1 MLCVEDT
8 TWKIR
13 GRRYVEDTWRE
24 VGCLR
29 DPERCL
35 LFSGAGPVA
44 RAAHGGRKGAGSC
57 PPRGEG
63 RARGAAGRL
72 PPPAWAALQLRL
84 HPEDQGQS
92 SVGFPG
98 NPGGNFISAVDVF
111 IS

>member
-1 MLCVEDT
+1 MRGREYLEDT
-8 TWKIR
+8 
-13 GRRYVEDTWRE
+13 RREAGW
-24 VGCLR
+24 LR

-44 RAAHGGRKGAGSC
+44 GAACGDGEGAGSC
-57 PPRGEG
+57 RPRAEG

-72 PPPAWAALQLRL
+72 PRRGPPAWAALQLCL
-84 HPEDQGQS
+84 CPEDQGQS

-98 NPGGNFISAVDVF
+98 NPGGNFISPVDVL